1 VREARIR
8 KEELRVSE
16 DSLTRNLGKQEIAG
30 RRQRQTSDS
39 SILTRDLPV
48 HTEPSETRRM
58 TGYFMKRF
66 FVLFLTMSAGVNSVC
81 PNLGDGGDRIDD
93 SYGNLIERHLRDDGT
108 VSTLYHKDRYLYFVV
123 FDNGVS
129 VLEKYSRVDGA
140 ELSEKEIAK
149 FLKANAGRTATWIRD
164 ETGTSKERRFK
175 RSDHK
180 AEATCGKVDNRL
192 TLTVRE
198 LHGVTPEIKN

>member
-1 VREARIR
+1 MKQFIV
-8 KEELRVSE
+8 VV
-16 DSLTRNLGKQEIAG
+16 LTVFTAL
-30 RRQRQTSDS
+30 S
-39 SILTRDLPV
+39 SV
-48 HTEPSETRRM
+48 WS
-58 TGYFMKRF
+58 
-66 FVLFLTMSAGVNSVC
+66 
-81 PNLGDGGDRIDD
+81 NLGDGADRIED
-93 SYGNLIERHLRDDGT
+93 SYGNLIERQMRDDGT
-108 VSTLYHKDRYLYFVV
+108 VSTLYHKGRYLYFVI

-140 ELSEKEIAK
+140 DLSEKEIAK
-149 FLKANAGRTATWIRD
+149 FLKANAGRTVTWIRD